1 MFLLWNSKRYLVKMI
16 VVKEFWFV
24 CRSSIVTIWQF
35 FFKFNCTIFLLDTN
49 LKHQP
54 CFFFEIQR
62 DILSKGLVSRIF
74 VLYHIR
80 NSALKCWQGRCRVTQ
95 GRHSLG
101 IFLHFSTMMRFD
113 KKISGDNSLKVVFDI
128 KAHLKSDRNLFLGGY
143 FHNCPKLAHYQG
155 CRHLSKF

>member
-1 MFLLWNSKRYLVKMI
+1 MPICSIGHFIWNSNISLEI
-16 VVKEFWFV
+16 FCQQQDWFEGFLSSLSEFVSDNLTTF
-24 CRSSIVTIWQF
+24 SE
-35 FFKFNCTIFLLDTN
+35 FNCTIFLLGAN
-49 LKHQP
+49 LKHRP

-113 KKISGDNSLKVVFDI
+113 KNSSGLKGVSDS
-128 KAHLKSDRNLFLGGY
+128 KACLDYCEDPAN
-143 FHNCPKLAHYQG
+143 G
-155 CRHLSKF
+155 CEKFNIAQCAVHC